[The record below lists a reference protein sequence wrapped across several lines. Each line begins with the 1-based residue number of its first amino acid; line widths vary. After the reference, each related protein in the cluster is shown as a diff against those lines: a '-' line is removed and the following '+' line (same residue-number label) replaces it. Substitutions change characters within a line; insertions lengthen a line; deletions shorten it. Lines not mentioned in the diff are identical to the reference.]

1 MFTELMAREPR
12 TKLNGKVQYRHE
24 PDAQGTAHWVNV
36 SRLGA
41 ALRLGRYLRPGR
53 YLQLSFA
60 SPFHADRHE
69 LITARVM
76 WCRRIPGTVEFQAG
90 LRVLRNGSE
99 AVAVFTA
106 LSSPRKGN
114 GFKTGAPECAGVN
127 KHARLGVECSEWTGN
142 RGAREVESEPN
153 AAARLARAV

>member
-1 MFTELMAREPR
+1 MYAELMAREPR
-12 TKLNGKVQYRHE
+12 TQLNGRIQYRHE
-24 PDAQGTAHWVNV
+24 PDAQGAAHWVNV

-41 ALRLGRYLRPGR
+41 AVRLGRYLRPGR
-53 YLQLSFA
+53 YLRLSFA
-60 SPFHADRHE
+60 SPFYADRHQE
-69 LITARVM
+69 ITARVM

-90 LRVLRNGSE
+90 LRVLRNCSE
-99 AVAVFTA
+99 AVAVFAA

-114 GFKTGAPECAGVN
+114 GLETGTPECAGVN
-127 KHARLGVECSEWTGN
+127 KQACLGVGCSERTGN